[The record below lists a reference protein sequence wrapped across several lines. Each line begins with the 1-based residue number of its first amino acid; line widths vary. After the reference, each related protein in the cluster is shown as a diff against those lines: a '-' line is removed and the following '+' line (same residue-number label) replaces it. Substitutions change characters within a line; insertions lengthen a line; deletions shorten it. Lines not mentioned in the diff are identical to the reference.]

1 MNALLRILSA
11 ASAIA
16 LLGAAPVEKSAWT
29 VTHLAG
35 KACRLDADKATLS
48 DGYQTTS
55 ALVQVTPS
63 EVRVVSESVFD
74 PGKEDIVIQVDKKD
88 PVKFDGVGEGN
99 KTALFKT
106 QAPLLIDQF
115 KAGLKARVQL
125 RFWPTWPET
134 GTHSV
139 EVSLI
144 GFTKA
149 WEEMQESCH

>member
-1 MNALLRILSA
+1 MKPLLRILST
-11 ASAIA
+11 ASAVA

-55 ALVQVTPS
+55 ALVQVSPT

-74 PGKEDIVIQVDKKD
+74 PGKEDLLIQVDKKD
-88 PVKFDGVGEGN
+88 PVKSDGLGEGN
-99 KTALFKT
+99 KTVIFKT
-106 QAPLLIDQF
+106 QAPLLIEQF
-115 KAGLKARVQL
+115 KAGLRARVQL
-125 RFWPTWPET
+125 RFWPSWPET
-134 GTHSV
+134 GNHSV

-149 WEEMQESCH
+149 WDEMQESCH